1 MKLSVTL
8 MSILFELFL
17 WIIFSLFNVIFWG
30 LKFIVYSCYL
40 AYLALSLYFFFFPFT
55 SSPEPMLLR
64 HNYNCKS
71 DPWSMRSGLLVL
83 TFDDL
88 HLLLWQEGI
97 DLRNER
103 RKQSNRESARRS
115 RIRRQVL
122 IYVLLFDL
130 SFLGNIF
137 SILSIK
143 VPVIFSH
150 QILPCFEGWVLV
162 SSLYTSNI
170 YLQMWRQGI
179 LSMVS

>member
-1 MKLSVTL
+1 MKLSVIL

-30 LKFIVYSCYL
+30 FKFIVYSCFL
-40 AYLALSLYFFFFPFT
+40 ASLALSLCLFFP
-55 SSPEPMLLR
+55 PLPPLLNPCYLGTITTVKVI
-64 HNYNCKS
+64 H
-71 DPWSMRSGLLVL
+71 GLRGQDYL
-83 TFDDL
+83 F
-88 HLLLWQEGI
+88 LLLMIFISCFDRKGLTWEMRGESSLIGSQLGGQE
-97 DLRNER
+97 
-103 RKQSNRESARRS
+103 
-115 RIRRQVL
+115 
-122 IYVLLFDL
+122 YVDRYLSLSFLLFDL

-150 QILPCFEGWVLV
+150 QILPCFEGWFLV

-170 YLQMWRQGI
+170 YLQMWQGI